1 MKNGQK
7 SPLLLENL
15 DPDPIKQFG
24 VWFDEAEQAELPM
37 PNAMTLATANSHG
50 RPSSRV
56 VLLKE
61 FDARGFVFFTNY
73 DGRKAQELNQNP
85 FASLVFYWLPLSRQ
99 IRVEGTVE
107 VLEGRESDRY
117 FASRPRG
124 HQIEAHA
131 SQQSQAIKDRT
142 FLDNQFKDIEM
153 KFAGKVVPRPR
164 NWGGY
169 RVIPELLEFWQEGE
183 NRLHDRLRYRRSND
197 NSWVIKRLAP

>member
-1 MKNGQK
+1 MQDGHK

-15 DPDPIKQFG
+15 DPDPIKQFAG
-24 VWFDEAEQAELPM
+24 WFKEAEQAELPM
-37 PNAMTLATANSHG
+37 PNAMTLATANKQG
-50 RPSSRV
+50 KPSSRI

-61 FDARGFVFFTNY
+61 VDARGFLFFTNY
-73 DGRKAQELNQNP
+73 EGRKAQELHENP

-99 IRVEGTVE
+99 IRVEGAVE
-107 VLEGRESDRY
+107 LLEGHESDQY

-142 FLDNQFKDIEM
+142 FLDNQFKAIEM
-153 KFAGKVVPRPR
+153 KFAGQVVPRPQ

-183 NRLHDRLRYRRSND
+183 NRLHDRLRYRQDKDGR
-197 NSWVIKRLAP
+197 WVIDRLSP